1 MYLLKSSE
9 RQTVRLHPQK
19 VLLPL
24 QVREEP
30 LKVTD
35 LVLREQEGDL
45 RGYVTFFFRSCH
57 VGLSLSTYSANI

>member
-30 LKVTD
+30 LKVAD

-45 RGYVTFFFRSCH
+45 RGYVTFFFRSC
-57 VGLSLSTYSANI
+57 VGLSLSTYSATI